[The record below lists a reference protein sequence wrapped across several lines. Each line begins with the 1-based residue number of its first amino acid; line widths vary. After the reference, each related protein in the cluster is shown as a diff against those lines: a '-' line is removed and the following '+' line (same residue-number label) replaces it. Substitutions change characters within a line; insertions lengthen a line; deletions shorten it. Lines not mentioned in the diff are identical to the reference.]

1 MSLKN
6 LALVKNGKVEQVI
19 VIDSQDWEEMLSA
32 VEAHFGDSY
41 VYVDS
46 SDWVDPDGVSS
57 HVSPD
62 FTYDGT
68 TFHRPPSAPITIT
81 EEDLELTRKII
92 ERDEKLREEYA
103 KEPLAMGRET
113 PGSVE

>member
-6 LALVKNGKVEQVI
+6 LALVKNNKVEQVI
-19 VIDSQDWEEMLSA
+19 VIDSQDWEEMLPA
-32 VEAHFGDSY
+32 VEDNFGKDY
-41 VYVDS
+41 TYVDA

-57 HVSPD
+57 NVSVD

-81 EEDLELTRKII
+81 EEELELARKII